1 MTETNEPIKIHRG
14 LKGVYFDRSPCTF
27 IDGRIGE
34 LRYRGYS
41 IHDLAE
47 HSTFEETAWL
57 LLRGELPTK
66 PQLAEFDAQ
75 LKSARELPPPIFDV
89 IRAIKTAHPMDV
101 LRTAV
106 SALAAFDPETAD
118 NSRDAVIR
126 KGIRL
131 TSQVPIIVAAH
142 ARLREGL
149 EPVAASKDLSH
160 AGNLLWMLKGDRPSA
175 DAAQLIDR
183 DLVLHAEHG
192 SNASSFTA
200 RVVIGT
206 EANLHAAITAAVA
219 ALSGPAHGGAAEDVM
234 KMAEEIGDPSRAAD
248 YVRAKRKAGEAVT
261 GFGHR
266 VYRAEDPR
274 ARHMRAGV
282 ERLSKEMG
290 QPRWYEILQ
299 AVVNAMAPYAR
310 HGVNVNVDF
319 YSGVVY
325 HLLGIKRDLFVPI
338 FAIGR
343 VPESWPRKSAQDDRW
358 SFCLSAGTV
367 LRANQERPCR
377 DDRAGIIHR
386 LSRRRWL
393 LPPSRAIGH
402 WRSLPNCSTFTPIRL
417 PRGRR
422 SLRAEQPMC
431 SVLAAALR
439 HSRRST

>member
-1 MTETNEPIKIHRG
+1 MAETNEPIKIQRG

-27 IDGRIGE
+27 IDGRVGE

-57 LLRGELPTK
+57 LLHGELPGK
-66 PQLAEFDAQ
+66 AQLAELDRA
-75 LKSARELPPPIFDV
+75 LKAARELPAPILDI
-89 IRAIKTAHPMDV
+89 IRAIKHAHPMDV

-118 NSRDAVIR
+118 SSRDAVIR

-131 TSQVPIIVAAH
+131 TSQVPMIVATH
-142 ARLREGL
+142 ARLRDGL
-149 EPVAASKDLSH
+149 EPVDASRDLGHAA
-160 AGNLLWMLKGDRPSA
+160 NLLWMLKGETPSN

-200 RVVIGT
+200 RVVA
-206 EANLHAAITAAVA
+206 EANLHAAVTAAIA

-234 KMAEEIGDPSRAAD
+234 KMAEEIGDPSRAAA
-248 YVRAKRKAGEAVT
+248 YVRDKRKAGEAVT

-282 ERLSKEMG
+282 ERLSREMG
-290 QPRWYEILQ
+290 KPRWYEILQ
-299 AVVNAMAPYAR
+299 AVVQAMAPYAR

-343 VPESWPRKSAQDDRW
+343 VPGW
-358 SFCLSAGTV
+358 V
-367 LRANQERPCR
+367 LQVLEQSENNILIRPLTLYNGPDARAYVPIERRP
-377 DDRAGIIHR
+377 
-386 LSRRRWL
+386 
-393 LPPSRAIGH
+393 
-402 WRSLPNCSTFTPIRL
+402 
-417 PRGRR
+417 
-422 SLRAEQPMC
+422 E
-431 SVLAAALR
+431 
-439 HSRRST
+439 

>member
-14 LKGVYFDRSPCTF
+14 LKGVYFDRSLCTF
-27 IDGRIGE
+27 IDGRIGH

-47 HSTFEETAWL
+47 HSNFEETAWL
-57 LLRGELPTK
+57 LLRGELPTTG
-66 PQLAEFDAQ
+66 QLAEFDRQ
-75 LKSARELPPPIFDV
+75 LKAARQLPPPIIDI
-89 IRAIKTAHPMDV
+89 IRAVKSAHPMDV

-106 SALAAFDPETAD
+106 SALVAFDTETAD

-131 TSQVPIIVAAH
+131 TSQVPMIVATH
-142 ARLREGL
+142 ARLRDGL
-149 EPVAASKDLSH
+149 EPVAGNRELNH
-160 AGNLLWMLKGDRPSA
+160 AANLLWMLKGETPSA

-192 SNASSFTA
+192 SNASSFSA
-200 RVVIGT
+200 RVVTGT
-206 EANLHAAITAAVA
+206 EANLHAAITAAIA

-234 KMAEEIGDPSRAAD
+234 KMAEEIGDPARAAD
-248 YVRAKRKAGEAVT
+248 YIRTKRKAGEAVT

-274 ARHMRAGV
+274 ARHMRDGV

-299 AVVNAMAPYAR
+299 AVVKAMAPYAR

-338 FAIGR
+338 FAVGR
-343 VPESWPRKSAQDDRW
+343 VPGWVVQ
-358 SFCLSAGTV
+358 V
-367 LRANQERPCR
+367 LEQLENNILIRPLTFYSGP
-377 DDRAGIIHR
+377 D
-386 LSRRRWL
+386 
-393 LPPSRAIGH
+393 SRAYV
-402 WRSLPNCSTFTPIRL
+402 PIEQ
-417 PRGRR
+417 RG
-422 SLRAEQPMC
+422 
-431 SVLAAALR
+431 
-439 HSRRST
+439 

>member
-1 MTETNEPIKIHRG
+1 MTETAEPIKIHRG

-27 IDGRIGE
+27 IDGKAGE

-57 LLRGELPTK
+57 LLHGDLPTTG
-66 PQLAEFDAQ
+66 Q
-75 LKSARELPPPIFDV
+75 LKAFGAELKAARTLPDAIFDI

-118 NSRDAVIR
+118 NSREATLR
-126 KGIRL
+126 KGVRL
-131 TSQVPIIVAAH
+131 TSQVPMIVAAH
-142 ARLREGL
+142 EHIRNGR
-149 EPVAASKDLSH
+149 EPVAPDPKLGH
-160 AGNLLWMLKGDRPSA
+160 AANLLWMLRGETPSA
-175 DAAQLIDR
+175 DAAQLMDR
-183 DLVLHAEHG
+183 DLILHAEHG

-206 EANLHAAITAAVA
+206 EANLHAAMTAAVA

-234 KMAEEIGDPSRAAD
+234 RMAQEIGDPSRAEA
-248 YVRAKRKAGEAVT
+248 YVKAKRKSGEAVT

-282 ERLSKEMG
+282 EKLSKEMG
-290 QPRWYEILQ
+290 EPVWFEILQ
-299 AVVNAMAPYAR
+299 AVVKAMAPYAR

-325 HLLGIKRDLFVPI
+325 HLLGVARDLFVPI

-343 VPESWPRKSAQDDRW
+343 VPGWTVQVVEQQDGNILIRPLTLYTGPDLREYVPIERRDARAR
-358 SFCLSAGTV
+358 LEPAG
-367 LRANQERPCR
+367 A
-377 DDRAGIIHR
+377 
-386 LSRRRWL
+386 
-393 LPPSRAIGH
+393 
-402 WRSLPNCSTFTPIRL
+402 
-417 PRGRR
+417 
-422 SLRAEQPMC
+422 
-431 SVLAAALR
+431 
-439 HSRRST
+439 

>member
-57 LLRGELPTK
+57 LLHGELPSQV
-66 PQLAEFDAQ
+66 QLAEFDHA
-75 LKSARELPPPIFDV
+75 LKAARELPAPIFDI
-89 IRAIKTAHPMDV
+89 IRTIKQAHPMDV
-101 LRTAV
+101 LRTAA
-106 SALAAFDPETAD
+106 SALAAFDAETAD
-118 NSRDAVIR
+118 NSRDAVLR

-131 TSQVPIIVAAH
+131 TSQVPMIVATH

-149 EPVAASKDLSH
+149 EPIAASKELSH
-160 AGNLLWMLKGDRPSA
+160 AANLLWMLKGEKPST
-175 DAAQLIDR
+175 DSAQLIDR
-183 DLVLHAEHG
+183 DLLLHAEHG

-206 EANLHAAITAAVA
+206 EANLHAAITAAIA

-234 KMAEEIGDPSRAAD
+234 KMAEEIGDPARAAD

-299 AVVNAMAPYAR
+299 AVVAAMAPYAR

-343 VPESWPRKSAQDDRW
+343 VPGWVVQALEQMENNILIRPLTLYSGPDARVYIPIAQ
-358 SFCLSAGTV
+358 
-367 LRANQERPCR
+367 RP
-377 DDRAGIIHR
+377 
-386 LSRRRWL
+386 
-393 LPPSRAIGH
+393 
-402 WRSLPNCSTFTPIRL
+402 
-417 PRGRR
+417 
-422 SLRAEQPMC
+422 
-431 SVLAAALR
+431 V
-439 HSRRST
+439 